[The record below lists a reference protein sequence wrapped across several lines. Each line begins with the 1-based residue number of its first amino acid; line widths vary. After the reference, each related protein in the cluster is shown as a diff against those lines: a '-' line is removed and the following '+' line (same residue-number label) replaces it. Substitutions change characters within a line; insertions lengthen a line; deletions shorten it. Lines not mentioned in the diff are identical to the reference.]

1 MIPDS
6 QIKKY
11 YVIEKKYETEW
22 VKLCESSKDK
32 LQGHE
37 IVQLKK
43 EVEELTK
50 IVNKGILTWSKVLSS
65 AELLSLLSSLLQ
77 DLQSQCPLIYHI
89 AQSLLLTVADGS
101 VQKESLSSLDASCAL
116 AFLVGLRS
124 QSFKITSSNCL
135 HSAASHMVHETDLLA
150 CFTIFI

>member
-1 MIPDS
+1 M
-6 QIKKY
+6 
-11 YVIEKKYETEW
+11 IEKKYETEW

-32 LQGHE
+32 LQGYE
-37 IVQLKK
+37 RVPLEK
-43 EVEELTK
+43 EVEELTE

-65 AELLSLLSSLLQ
+65 AELFSLLSSLLQ

-89 AQSLLLTVADGS
+89 AQSLLLTVAGGS
-101 VQKESLSSLDASCAL
+101 VQKESLSSLDAL

-150 CFTIFI
+150 CFTILV